1 VSVRRV
7 ALGFL
12 APVAALAFALLVSSL
27 ALILIDQAPLDAFKA
42 MLEYGLY
49 DAEDGLQTDSL
60 ISMANRAAP
69 LYLSGLA
76 VAIGF
81 KMNLFNIGVEGQ
93 YRLAALIAASVGGA
107 VALPAPLH
115 VTLIIV
121 TAMAV
126 GAFWAGIAGVLKVT
140 RGVHEVISTIMLNF
154 IATGLGAYLLAT
166 YLSAERGA
174 QDLIIGTPEIPPSG
188 RFPSLNRLL
197 TALGVEEVPADLFG
211 FTLIAVLVGAVFY
224 VLVWR
229 TRFGYDLR
237 ASGVNPG
244 ASRASGVDPGG
255 MVIRTMLLSG
265 AIAGLVGLTD
275 ILGFSYS
282 FNLDFPAGL
291 GFAGIAV
298 ALVGRNHPVGIGLAA
313 ILFAFIDR
321 SAQIL
326 DLEDVP
332 KEIIQIMQGVIILS
346 VVIAYEVVRRLVEAQ
361 EVKAAAAATRPRER
375 PPGAG
380 NQGATEVTPA

>member
-49 DAEDGLQTDSL
+49 DAKDGLQTDSL

-197 TALGVEEVPADLFG
+197 TALGMEEVPADLFG
-211 FTLIAVLVGAVFY
+211 FTLIAVLVGAIFY

-313 ILFAFIDR
+313 VLFAFIDR

-361 EVKAAAAATRPRER
+361 EVRAAAAATASGDRPRGVGGPE
-375 PPGAG
+375 AG
-380 NQGATEVTPA
+380 EVTPA